1 MCYAIPGKVTA
12 IDGKKVLVDYFGEKK
27 TAINEI
33 VSLKLGD
40 YIYAQ
45 GGYVIQTIPEREAI
59 EILETW
65 KELFFE
71 LRETDVRLSKRAPQE
86 TGVEKKVSLILDK
99 AAEGRELKREELLT
113 LLKLEKPAECDLLY
127 KTANCL
133 RQKHLSNSCCVHGI
147 IEFSNYCR
155 QDCNYCGVRR
165 SNQTLERYRMDE
177 KEILAAVQE
186 AVEKHGFK
194 ALVLQSGEDPEF
206 PAERLAALI
215 EEIKRRFAVLIFVSV
230 GEIGRAGLEELYA
243 AGARGNLLRFETS
256 NPTLYSQLHC
266 GDKLEDRLQ
275 DIKDAYNLGYLI
287 LTGGLIGLKGQNE
300 ENLLDD
306 ILLARSLKAEMY
318 SFGPVLPRGPATDL
332 VLKVI
337 AVSRLVDPKNAK
349 IVVTT
354 GFETLDPEA
363 RRKGLLAGAN
373 SVMLNVTPQK
383 YRNLYAIY
391 PDRAHME
398 ETIEDQIKSTLEL
411 LYSLGRA
418 PTDLGV

>member
-1 MCYAIPGKVTA
+1 MCYAIPGKVTV
-12 IDGKKVLVDYFGEKK
+12 IDGKKITVDYFGEEKK
-27 TAINEI
+27 AINEI
-33 VSLKLGD
+33 VNLKLGD

-45 GGYVIQTIPEREAI
+45 GGYVVQTIPEREAI

-71 LRETDVRLSKRAPQE
+71 LRETDVRLSKRSPQE
-86 TGVEKKVSLILDK
+86 SGVDKKVALILDK

-113 LLKLEKPAECDLLY
+113 LLKLEKPAERELLY
-127 KTANCL
+127 KTANFL

-155 QDCNYCGVRR
+155 QDCEYCGIRR
-165 SNQTLERYRMDE
+165 SNRELGRYRMN
-177 KEILAAVQE
+177 KNEILAAVEE

-194 ALVLQSGEDPEF
+194 ALVLQSGEDPAF
-206 PAERLAALI
+206 PVGRLVNLI
-215 EEIKRRFAVLIFVSV
+215 REIKRRFAVLIFVSV
-230 GEIGRAGLEELYA
+230 GEIGREGLEKLYA

-256 NPTLYSQLHC
+256 NPALYSRLHC
-266 GDKLEDRLQ
+266 GDKLEDRLR
-275 DIKDAYNLGYLI
+275 DIKDAYDLGYLI
-287 LTGGLIGLKGQNE
+287 LTGGLIGLEGQDE
-300 ENLLDD
+300 ESLLND
-306 ILLARSLKAEMY
+306 ILLTKELNTEMY
-318 SFGPVLPRGPATDL
+318 SFGPVLPNGPATDL
-332 VLKVI
+332 ILKVI

-391 PDRAHME
+391 PNRAHME